1 LRSWGNAPALP
12 TPADDFDNTLAL
24 GTAMYTEYAYAVEI
38 GGVILLVG
46 MICAIALTMRK
57 RSDYKRTHP
66 GKQVR
71 VRAADRVR
79 LVSIPSQGETADT
92 QSEGAEK

>member
-1 LRSWGNAPALP
+1 MTST
-12 TPADDFDNTLAL
+12 TPWPW
-24 GTAMYTEYAYAVEI
+24 GTAMYTQYAYAVEI
-38 GGVILLVG
+38 GGVVLLVG

-57 RSDYKRTHP
+57 RTDYKRTHP

-79 LVSIPSQGETADT
+79 LVSMPAQVETPDA

>member
-1 LRSWGNAPALP
+1 
-12 TPADDFDNTLAL
+12 
-24 GTAMYTEYAYAVEI
+24 MV
-38 GGVILLVG
+38 LLVG

-57 RSDYKRTHP
+57 RADYKRTHP

-79 LVSIPSQGETADT
+79 LVSMPAQVETADA
-92 QSEGAEK
+92 QSEGAQK